1 VAPSGSLS
9 PTASKKLQV
18 RFWGVRGSIP
28 CPGPST
34 TRYGG
39 NTSCLQLLGGNEV
52 IILDGGTGLR
62 ELGLKL
68 AAENRP
74 LKIHLLLSHTHWDH
88 IQGFPFFTPIYNP
101 ANEIVVYGPRA
112 LDKSLEEAMMFQ
124 MQYAYFPVRGVELA
138 AKMQFREI
146 EEQSWKIGD
155 IEFSTKSMN
164 HPIRVLAYK
173 FQRGGRSG
181 AYTGDNEPYYDV
193 MAEKGDPSDPAIR
206 RRLAFIDDCNRS
218 VVEFL
223 RGLDLLVADA
233 QYTDEEYAQKRGW
246 GHSSLSQVVT
256 LAAQAAV
263 RRLVLFHHEPT
274 HPDAAMDKIAKKAK
288 AMAAKV
294 AKKMDVLAAKEGM
307 TVDV

>member
-1 VAPSGSLS
+1 MS

-34 TRYGG
+34 ARYGG
-39 NTSCLQLLGGNEV
+39 NTSCLQVLGGGE
-52 IILDGGTGLR
+52 IIVLDGGTGLR

-68 AAENRP
+68 SAEKKP
-74 LKIHLLLSHTHWDH
+74 LRIHLLLSHTHWDH
-88 IQGFPFFTPIYNP
+88 IQGFPFFTPIYHP
-101 ANEIVVYGPRA
+101 DNEIIVYGPRA
-112 LDKSLEEAMMFQ
+112 LDKSLEEALMFQ
-124 MQYAYFPVRGVELA
+124 MQYTYFPVRGVELA

-146 EEQSWKIGD
+146 EEQTWKIGD
-155 IEFSTKSMN
+155 IEFASKSMN
-164 HPIRVLAYK
+164 HPIRVLAYR
-173 FQRGGRSG
+173 FRRGDRAG

-206 RRLAFIDDCNRS
+206 RRIRFIEECNRS
-218 VVEFL
+218 VVEFF

-246 GHSSLSQVVT
+246 GHSSVSQVI
-256 LAAQAAV
+256 AAAAGAGV

-274 HPDAAMDKIAKKAK
+274 HPDAVMDKMAKQSRALARKASK
-288 AMAAKV
+288 RMELLV
-294 AKKMDVLAAKEGM
+294 AKEGM

>member
-1 VAPSGSLS
+1 M
-9 PTASKKLQV
+9 
-18 RFWGVRGSIP
+18 
-28 CPGPST
+28 
-34 TRYGG
+34 RYGG

-52 IILDGGTGLR
+52 VILDAGTGLR
-62 ELGLKL
+62 ELGIAL
-68 AAENRP
+68 AAEKRP

-112 LDKSLEEAMMFQ
+112 LDKSLQEAMMFQ
-124 MQYAYFPVRGVELA
+124 MQYAFFPVRGVELA
-138 AKMQFREI
+138 ARMQFREI
-146 EEQSWKIGD
+146 EEQTWKIGD

-164 HPIRVLAYK
+164 HPIRVLAYR

-206 RRLAFIDDCNRS
+206 RRLSFIDGCNRS
-218 VVEFL
+218 VVDFL
-223 RGLDLLVADA
+223 KDLDLLIADA

-246 GHSSLSQVVT
+246 GHSSLSQVVGM
-256 LAAQAAV
+256 AAQAAV

-274 HPDAAMDKIAKKAK
+274 HTDAGMDAHAKKARSMAKKIAKK
-288 AMAAKV
+288 ME
-294 AKKMDVLAAKEGM
+294 VLTAKEGM
-307 TVDV
+307 SLDV